1 MHNTNSFNSFTTN
14 ILKLKNYVNKNYQG
28 DNKNEILLVI
38 FNAVTSYYPDRNWL
52 LILDNFFQNIPHED
66 IELTMYYTIIS
77 YKLGPTFTNRDS
89 LIQTDLINTLIHYNV
104 NSYKIHKYASI
115 LLEPKL
121 LELTNYAYNNHLI
134 KPRHIYKII
143 LDNFILDKMD
153 EIKLDEIVE
162 KVNLFIKEHEMKI
175 FNGNYFF
182 FNIYQCLKRLVTL
195 DFYPED
201 TSAIELIPLFNTIL
215 NEDIKMQIQ
224 KDFQRIEESNKP
236 LIEKIKDAITIAHH
250 YGYELPIAQEKKLS
264 KKALNNQLKE
274 LK

>member
-104 NSYKIHKYASI
+104 SSYKIHKLS
-115 LLEPKL
+115 
-121 LELTNYAYNNHLI
+121 LI
-134 KPRHIYKII
+134 HI
-143 LDNFILDKMD
+143 
-153 EIKLDEIVE
+153 
-162 KVNLFIKEHEMKI
+162 
-175 FNGNYFF
+175 
-182 FNIYQCLKRLVTL
+182 
-195 DFYPED
+195 
-201 TSAIELIPLFNTIL
+201 
-215 NEDIKMQIQ
+215 
-224 KDFQRIEESNKP
+224 
-236 LIEKIKDAITIAHH
+236 
-250 YGYELPIAQEKKLS
+250 
-264 KKALNNQLKE
+264 
-274 LK
+274 